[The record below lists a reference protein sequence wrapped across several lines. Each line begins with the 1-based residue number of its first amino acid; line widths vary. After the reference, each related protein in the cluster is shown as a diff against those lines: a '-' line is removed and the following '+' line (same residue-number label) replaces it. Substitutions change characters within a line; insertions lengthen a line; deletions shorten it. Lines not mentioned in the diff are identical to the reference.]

1 MAYNSYCYIRYLV
14 FNFNCNWNMKTTDNY
29 ALRLLKNEL
38 RIIKNALSNWE
49 DDKYKEAKEKR
60 QIIIKE
66 LEEAINLIEQ
76 R

>member
-1 MAYNSYCYIRYLV
+1 
-14 FNFNCNWNMKTTDNY
+14 MKTTDNY

-76 R
+76 K